1 MISIFNRLCLVAII
15 ACSASTASAAS
26 QTVMDASGSLKAQGI
41 PSSFTN
47 EKLVAVISSP
57 DTPSS
62 SNLGQNIGSEV
73 LSLDTSAGCLICRGP
88 TLSVKASDPECV
100 SVALCSLTA
109 AALVLDGI
117 TEGDVEAGL
126 KNSRHAV
133 TLTALFRAKVALGS
147 NGGEDGKSSGGVKQA
162 LVLYVEGE
170 ISNAL
175 EKRIKGEVLSL
186 YSAAAAE
193 TKDVPNFD
201 KAYDLQIVSS
211 EAQSATEVC

>member
-1 MISIFNRLCLVAII
+1 MISIFNSVCLLAVI
-15 ACSASTASAAS
+15 ASTAMAG
-26 QTVMDASGSLKAQGI
+26 QVVMDGSGSLRAQGI
-41 PSSFTN
+41 PSSLTS
-47 EKLVAVISSP
+47 EKLVAIISSP

-62 SNLGQNIGSEV
+62 SALAKSDDV
-73 LSLDTSAGCLICRGP
+73 LSLESENPPCLTCRGP
-88 TLSVKASDPECV
+88 TLALKSSDPECV

-147 NGGEDGKSSGGVKQA
+147 EEEPFKQA
-162 LVLYVEGE
+162 LVLYVEGD
-170 ISNAL
+170 ISGSR
-175 EKRIKGEVLSL
+175 EKAIKGEVVSL

-193 TKDVPNFD
+193 RKDVPSFD

-211 EAQSATEVC
+211 EDQSASEVSL